1 MKGNNTGLAG
11 INGTPSF
18 FVVGD
23 VAVKFRQS
31 APAILIGV
39 VIVVIATV
47 SVVSNLISHR
57 MAASF
62 EETQFVLMGQIMQSK
77 LSGAE
82 GKALAA
88 AESLAS
94 MPPVIKAFSEQ
105 DRAALLAATQGSF
118 KVLHEKHGI
127 SQAQFHLAPAVS
139 FLRVHNPEKFDDD
152 QSKFRQMVVEVN
164 RANGIRKGIE
174 VTSSGIGIF
183 GSLPLADDAGRA
195 IGSFEMALEFGP
207 LLDELKRAYGFELAL
222 FINEKILH
230 ETATSLKGDIFNEQN
245 RVGPYVK
252 FYSTHPELLRTL
264 VGSGDINIT
273 EDAHYLREANGVP
286 HGVLLQP
293 IYNYAKKQIGVVAM
307 ARDFSATRLADG
319 QAVVWQTLLG
329 VLSAMLLAGA
339 ILIVLRGMVTR
350 PLAVLNERIAAMAD
364 GAPERELS
372 GAPGW
377 CDEMRELAQ
386 SCERLANQTPADK
399 PAAGDAS

>member
-1 MKGNNTGLAG
+1 MKITIVAAG
-11 INGTPSF
+11 SQ
-18 FVVGD
+18 GD
-23 VAVKFRQS
+23 IQPCV
-31 APAILIGV
+31 
-39 VIVVIATV
+39 
-47 SVVSNLISHR
+47 
-57 MAASF
+57 
-62 EETQFVLMGQIMQSK
+62 
-77 LSGAE
+77 
-82 GKALAA
+82 ALARGLQQA
-88 AESLAS
+88 GYR
-94 MPPVIKAFSEQ
+94 VC
-105 DRAALLAATQGSF
+105 LAAPEDFAGFVQ
-118 KVLHEKHGI
+118 KHGI
-127 SQAQFHLAPAVS
+127 EFRPVHGDVQQIMASDTGRKFMETGGANPLKSIRYLRTLVAPVA
-139 FLRVHNPEKFDDD
+139 
-152 QSKFRQMVVEVN
+152 
-164 RANGIRKGIE
+164 
-174 VTSSGIGIF
+174 
-183 GSLPLADDAGRA
+183 LPLADEVGRA

-339 ILIVLRGMVTR
+339 ILVVLRGMVTR

-386 SCERLANQTPADK
+386 SCERLANQAPADK